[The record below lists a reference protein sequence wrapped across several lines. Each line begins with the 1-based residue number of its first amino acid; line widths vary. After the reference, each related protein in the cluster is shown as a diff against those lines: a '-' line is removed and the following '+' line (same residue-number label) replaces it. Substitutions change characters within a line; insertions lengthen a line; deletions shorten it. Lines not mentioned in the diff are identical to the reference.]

1 MIADHTPIVWDRAQ
15 DNKKPKPPR
24 GNVVSGLAT
33 SLGGALQ
40 VAQAM
45 PRRGLAT
52 RAWILAL
59 LAVLTFLVVYP
70 ILTLLLGALTDTNP
84 VVEGFSLARLSIT
97 NFIAVL
103 TNPNVGEALINTLIA
118 CAGGTAIA
126 VAIGLA
132 FSWIVVRTNTPCK
145 RFIASASVLPL
156 FAPPLV
162 AGVAWSILASP
173 RTGLINTMFKWA
185 GLNLH
190 VDFYSLTGLI
200 IVFGIYYAPYVYMF
214 TASALRNMDPSL
226 EEAAEVSGASAFATL
241 FSVTFPLIMP
251 AIISGMLLS
260 FVVMLGIYGIPAVLG
275 APANLNLLTTYIFKL
290 TNWSPP
296 LYNTA
301 ASVAILLM
309 VVTALLVYA
318 QQKVLSGRSYTT
330 VAGKAYRPRSLDLG
344 PWRWVTLGL
353 AVAYL
358 VVVAVLPVL
367 ALIVAAFRKFMFIR
381 DVASLFDARMYSL
394 VHFHAIFDNPLTI
407 NSIYNAVE
415 VGIITAIGGGSLAF
429 AIGYTIHRTNLAG
442 RRSIDLLST
451 LPVAI
456 PGLVIGV
463 AYLWAWIGIPGGLY
477 GTIWIL
483 ALAFIAR
490 FMPDTVKSLSTS
502 FMQIHRELEEAAWV
516 CGRGMFSTICTVV
529 LPLASPGVIAA
540 MTLLF
545 VLAIRE
551 LGSSL
556 FLYTSNTMVMSVLLL
571 DYYEG
576 GNLGKTAAFSLVQMV
591 LLGLLIGGANWLSRG
606 AAQGSFVRAG

>member
-1 MIADHTPIVWDRAQ
+1 MTE
-15 DNKKPKPPR
+15 
-24 GNVVSGLAT
+24 LAT
-33 SLGGALQ
+33 PLQGAVQ
-40 VAQAM
+40 DTDAGR
-45 PRRGLAT
+45 RRGVLTAAWVLSLLA
-52 RAWILAL
+52 ILA
-59 LAVLTFLVVYP
+59 FLVVYP
-70 ILTLLLGALTDTNP
+70 LLTLLLGALTDTNP
-84 VVEGFSLARLSIT
+84 VVEGFSLARLSIH
-97 NFIAVL
+97 NFLTVL
-103 TNPNVGEALINTLIA
+103 GNPNVGEALFNTLVACGGGTLIA
-118 CAGGTAIA
+118 VT
-126 VAIGLA
+126 IGLA
-132 FSWIVVRTNTPCK
+132 FSWIVVRTNTPFK
-145 RFIASASVLPL
+145 SFIAAASILPL

-162 AGVAWSILASP
+162 AGVAWTILGSP
-173 RTGLINTMFKWA
+173 KTGLINTMFKWMH
-185 GLNLH
+185 LDWH
-190 VDFYSLTGLI
+190 VDFYSLSGLI
-200 IVFGIYYAPYVYMF
+200 FVFGIYYAPYVYMF

-226 EEAAEVSGASAFATL
+226 EEAAEISGASAFATL

-260 FVVMLGIYGIPAVLG
+260 FIVMLGIYGIPAVLG
-275 APANLNLLTTYIFKL
+275 APSNINVLTTYIFKL

-301 ASVAILLM
+301 AAVAIILM
-309 VVTALLVYA
+309 VVTGALVFA
-318 QQKVLSGRSYTT
+318 QQKVLSGRSYVT
-330 VAGKAYRPRSLDLG
+330 VAGKAYRPRNLDLG
-344 PWRWVTLGL
+344 PWRWLTFGFGIT
-353 AVAYL
+353 YL
-358 VVVAVLPVL
+358 IVVAVLPTL

-381 DVASLFDARMYSL
+381 DAASLFDMRQYSL
-394 VHFHAIFDNPLTI
+394 MHFHSIFDNPLTL

-415 VGIITAIGGGSLAF
+415 VGVITAVAGGALAF
-429 AIGYTIHRTNLAG
+429 AIGYTIYRTHVPG

-502 FMQIHRELEEAAWV
+502 FLQIHRELEEAAWM
-516 CGRGMFSTICTVV
+516 CGRGMLSTIRTIV

-576 GNLGKTAAFSLVQMV
+576 GNLGKTAAFSLVQTV
-591 LLGLLIGGANWLSRG
+591 LLGVLIGGANWLSRG
-606 AAQGSFVRAG
+606 AAQGSVPRTG

>member
-1 MIADHTPIVWDRAQ
+1 LTE
-15 DNKKPKPPR
+15 
-24 GNVVSGLAT
+24 LAT
-33 SLGGALQ
+33 PLQGALQ
-40 VAQAM
+40 ETHAGR
-45 PRRGLAT
+45 RRGVLAA
-52 RAWILAL
+52 AWVLSLLAILA
-59 LAVLTFLVVYP
+59 FLVVYP
-70 ILTLLLGALTDTNP
+70 VLTLLLGALTDTNP
-84 VVEGFSLARLSIT
+84 VVEGFSLAHLNIQNFLTVLS
-97 NFIAVL
+97 
-103 TNPNVGEALINTLIA
+103 NPNVGEALFNTLVA
-118 CAGGTAIA
+118 CGGGTIIA
-126 VAIGLA
+126 VTIGLA
-132 FSWIVVRTNTPCK
+132 FSWIVVRTNTPFK
-145 RFIASASVLPL
+145 RFIAAASILPL

-162 AGVAWSILASP
+162 AGVAWVILGSP
-173 RTGLINTMFKWA
+173 KTGLINTMFKWMH
-185 GLNLH
+185 LDWH
-190 VDFYSLTGLI
+190 VDFYSLPGLI
-200 IVFGIYYAPYVYMF
+200 FVFGIYYAPYVYMF

-226 EEAAEVSGASAFATL
+226 EEAAEISGASAFATL

-260 FVVMLGIYGIPAVLG
+260 FIVMLGIYGIPAVLG
-275 APANLNLLTTYIFKL
+275 APTNINVLTTYIFKL

-301 ASVAILLM
+301 AAVAIILM
-309 VVTALLVYA
+309 VVTGLLVFA
-318 QQKVLSGRSYTT
+318 QQKVLSGRSYVT
-330 VAGKAYRPRSLDLG
+330 VAGKAYRPRNLDLG
-344 PWRWVTLGL
+344 PWRWLTFGFGIT
-353 AVAYL
+353 YL
-358 VVVAVLPVL
+358 IVVAVLPTL

-381 DVASLFDARMYSL
+381 DAASLFDMKQYSL
-394 VHFHAIFDNPLTI
+394 MHFHSIFDNPLTL

-415 VGIITAIGGGSLAF
+415 VGVITAVAGGALAF
-429 AIGYTIHRTNLAG
+429 AIGYTIHRTHVPG

-490 FMPDTVKSLSTS
+490 FMPDTVKALSTS
-502 FMQIHRELEEAAWV
+502 FLQIHRELEEAAWV
-516 CGRGMFSTICTVV
+516 CGSGMLRTIRTVV
-529 LPLASPGVIAA
+529 LPLASPGMIAA

-576 GNLGKTAAFSLVQMV
+576 GNLGKTAAFSLVQTV
-591 LLGLLIGGANWLSRG
+591 LLGVLIGGANWLSRG
-606 AAQGSFVRAG
+606 AAQGSVARTG